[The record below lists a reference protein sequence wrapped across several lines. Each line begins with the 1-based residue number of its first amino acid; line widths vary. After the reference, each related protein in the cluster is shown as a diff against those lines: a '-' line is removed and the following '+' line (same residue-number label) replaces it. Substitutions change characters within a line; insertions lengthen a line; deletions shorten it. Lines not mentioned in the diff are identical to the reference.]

1 MSLKE
6 EYLITQLNNIFVKIK
21 HFIEPEK
28 KIKYLFNKNPFYP
41 FSQSNSYQFIYNYRL
56 GSRIFINGLLAC
68 SSLIILSFM
77 IDNII
82 YSESAIY
89 SLFWS
94 TGIISLIFMVYFIL
108 KFVIFF
114 QKRTLRIE
122 VLSRKY
128 SFFIGKNLIIEN
140 DLHQIYVRLT
150 EKSVVKNQKVFCL
163 VLSGKSI
170 DEIELFSY
178 CKNEQFLRKI
188 GKKLSLNLG
197 INYFDILDKSKQH
210 QIINFCQFKE
220 YPDDMF
226 KYLLNQTRM
235 VISKNMFY
243 WKKLIDHEL
252 EETNSLNQ
260 SENLNHSLVSDV
272 FTGNT
277 LETDIFSVKSLLSSS
292 SRIYKNSSFDEAHE
306 AVLTFNHLKNQLDIL
321 SEQIKAIQNLKKD

>member
-6 EYLITQLNNIFVKIK
+6 EYLINVLNNLFVKIK

-28 KIKYLFNKNPFYP
+28 KIKYLFNNNPFYP
-41 FSQSNSYQFIYNYRL
+41 FSQSNSYEFIYNYRL
-56 GSRIFINGLLAC
+56 GSRSFVNALLAC
-68 SSLIILSFM
+68 SSLLIFSFM

-82 YSESAIY
+82 YCDSTIY

-94 TGIISLIFMVYFIL
+94 TAVISLMFMFFFFSKFMIFY
-108 KFVIFF
+108 
-114 QKRTLRIE
+114 QKRTLIID
-122 VLSRKY
+122 VLKRKY
-128 SFFIGKNLIIEN
+128 SFYVGKNLVIDN

-150 EKSVVKNQKVFCL
+150 QKLVVKNQKVFCL
-163 VLSGKSI
+163 VLNGKGI

-178 CKNEQFLRKI
+178 CKNEEFLRKI

-210 QIINFCQFKE
+210 QILNFCQFKE
-220 YPDDMF
+220 YPDDML
-226 KYLLNQTRM
+226 KHLLNQTRM

-243 WKKLIDHEL
+243 WKKMIDEL
-252 EETNSLNQ
+252 EETNSFTE

-272 FTGNT
+272 LTVNT
-277 LETDIFSVKSLLSSS
+277 LGTDIFSVKSLLSSS
-292 SRIYKNSSFDEAHE
+292 SRVYKNSSFDEAQE